1 MRVVKGVYYEGRPAA
16 RSSKTWDVTKVADYL
31 KTLFPLDQ
39 LNLKTWKLKT
49 VMLCASSSIQREQT
63 LCALDLNYVSGTL
76 DIFTFAIAERLKTS
90 KPGKSVTLQ
99 FDCLPDEA
107 LCTECT
113 LAAYISRTKTLRGNG
128 PSDFLSKLFISN
140 LISQFPLIPYHGG
153 SS

>member
-1 MRVVKGVYYEGRPAA
+1 M
-16 RSSKTWDVTKVADYL
+16 TIVADYL

-49 VMLCASSSIQREQT
+49 VMLCASSSTQREQT

-99 FDCLPDEA
+99 FDC
-107 LCTECT
+107 TECT

-140 LISQFPLIPYHGG
+140 LISQFPPIPYHGG